1 MQLTN
6 EMIVAIIGAGAAV
19 IGAIFSTISIVLSN
33 KNNKKIK
40 WLENSKN
47 VKQEIADTRYKVY
60 SKIIDYINSYY
71 DTKPYYQH
79 NYLKCKAKLYSVDTN
94 RLNTSQKIE
103 EELTTLQSLSLQYF
117 YLDKKTY
124 WCLKSAES
132 LLSAVLNY
140 IANEKIEN
148 FNLLAR
154 FIYEDL
160 WTYMFIISKSVN
172 SFISCKDPLDFKPSK
187 KFNHKFGLK
196 LFKKSKFY
204 KLVYNSLIYENY
216 ITKFNNKKKQQQRK
230 ITKLEND
237 MQQLMDK
244 PANKKV
250 DKRRKRHFKK
260 IQTLKSKIK
269 KSKPPKKY
277 TKNIDSKIYKIWK
290 NCNTCLNKDC
300 PINKKSC
307 SK

>member
-60 SKIIDYINSYY
+60 ENIINYINSFY

-79 NYLKCKAKLYSVDTN
+79 NYFKCKAKFYTVNTN
-94 RLNTSQKIE
+94 RLNSPEKIE
-103 EELTTLQSLSLQYF
+103 EELRNIQSLSLQYF

-132 LLSAVLNY
+132 LLFDVLKY
-140 IANEKIEN
+140 ISNEKIEN

-160 WTYMFIISKSVN
+160 WIYMFIISKSVN
-172 SFISCKDPLDFKPSK
+172 SFISCKDPLNFKPSK

-196 LFKKSKFY
+196 LFKKTNFY
-204 KLVYNSLIYENY
+204 KLVYNNLIYEKY
-216 ITKFNNKKKQQQRK
+216 ITKFNNKKKEQQRK
-230 ITKLEND
+230 ITQLEND
-237 MQQLMDK
+237 IKEPMDK
-244 PANKKV
+244 PTNKKD
-250 DKRRKRHFKK
+250 DKIRKRHLKK
-260 IQTLKSKIK
+260 IQKLKSEIN
-269 KSKPPKKY
+269 KSKPPKNFV
-277 TKNIDSKIYKIWK
+277 KNIDSKIYKIWK
-290 NCNTCLNKDC
+290 NCNTCPNKSC

-307 SK
+307 TK